1 MKILLI
7 SLIFAVNSFGFVEYL
22 TDGKNMMSTEEMVE
36 CQQDYNLYLTNRS
49 YLAEKSYK
57 SNELAKLDTAVAKAT
72 VGTSEY
78 CYYLKSFNIK
88 AKELIE
94 AKRIK

>member
-1 MKILLI
+1 MKVLLI

-22 TDGKNMMSTEEMVE
+22 TDGKNIMSAEEMVE
-36 CQQDYNLYLTNRS
+36 CQQDYNLYLTNRT

-57 SNELAKLDTAVAKAT
+57 SYDLVKLDTAVAKAN
-72 VGTSEY
+72 VGTGEY

-94 AKRIK
+94 SKRVK